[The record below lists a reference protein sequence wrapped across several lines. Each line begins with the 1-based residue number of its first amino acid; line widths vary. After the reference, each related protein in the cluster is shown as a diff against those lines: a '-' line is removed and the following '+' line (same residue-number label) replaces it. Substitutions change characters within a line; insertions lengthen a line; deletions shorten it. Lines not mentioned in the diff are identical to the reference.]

1 MPTQDSYRAILQTL
15 EDWDTYLMQES
26 KLPGPRGNL
35 ELATIVA
42 EEGDLER
49 FSHFLTFDPSVA
61 PTNSP
66 GEFLFFCGV
75 LGLGKFI
82 AQGQLDL
89 LPKLRGYASDP
100 RWRTRE
106 AVAMALQR
114 WGKADMKSLLQE
126 METWSTGNWL
136 EKRAAAAGLSE
147 PGLLIDKRHN
157 LRVLE
162 TLDAITGSVAQA
174 EDRKD
179 EAYRVLRQALGYC
192 WSVVVAAAPEAGKAL
207 MEKWMNSSDP
217 DIRWIMKENL
227 KKKRLIR
234 LDLGWVQIWQERLNA

>member
-1 MPTQDSYRAILQTL
+1 MPSPDSYRAILRTL
-15 EDWDTYLMQES
+15 DDWDIYLMQES
-26 KLPGPRGNL
+26 RLPGPRGNL

-49 FSHFLTFDPSVA
+49 FSHFLTFDACVA
-61 PTNSP
+61 PINTP

-82 AQGQLDL
+82 AQGQLDW

-106 AVAMALQR
+106 AVAMGLQR
-114 WGKADMKSLLQE
+114 WGKADMTGLLQE

-147 PGLLIDKRHN
+147 PGLLIDERHN
-157 LRVLE
+157 LHVLE
-162 TLDAITGSVAQA
+162 ILDAITASVAQA

-179 EAYRVLRQALGYC
+179 EEYRVLRQALGYC
-192 WSVVVAAAPEAGKAL
+192 WSVGVAAAPEAGKAL
-207 MEKWMNSSDP
+207 MEKWMNSSDS

-234 LDLGWVQIWQERLNA
+234 LDADWVQTWQERLNA